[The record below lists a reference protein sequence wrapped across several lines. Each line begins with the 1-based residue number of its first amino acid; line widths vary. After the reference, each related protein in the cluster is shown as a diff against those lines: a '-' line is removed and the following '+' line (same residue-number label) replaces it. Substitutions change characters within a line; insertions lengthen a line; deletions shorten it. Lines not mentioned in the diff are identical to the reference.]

1 MIVLGTEVIRWLLD
15 ASDNFFDCMLLN
27 PPESW
32 KKPGGVSSFSLSRMS
47 LESMSITWLIN
58 GLRFAFDW
66 VQKRATLIYLRTS
79 SWGNSCISGST
90 KSSNFPSSYSCHAC
104 LSRFLVPQGKRD
116 VLSGYILCVFDDTKV
131 DGNGFYTTNIPVYK
145 IKFHN
150 FPDTEVREPC
160 TNLFGTLNH
169 SKHFTII

>member
-1 MIVLGTEVIRWLLD
+1 MLSNSSWRKQKGLLFHLGITSVIVLGTEVIRWLVD

-104 LSRFLVPQGKRD
+104 LIRFLVPQGKRD

-131 DGNGFYTTNIPVYK
+131 DREWILHYQYSCLQNK
-145 IKFHN
+145 ISQ
-150 FPDTEVREPC
+150 FP
-160 TNLFGTLNH
+160 
-169 SKHFTII
+169 